1 MHDLASLDNRG
12 LPGCSIATVEFK
24 PGAIAQS
31 KALGFAPAIV
41 WVPHPIQNRTPDE
54 LIEVAGG
61 AMTGILSSIQPSAA

>member
-1 MHDLASLDNRG
+1 M
-12 LPGCSIATVEFK
+12 PGCSIATDEFK

-31 KALGFAPAIV
+31 KALGFKPAIV

-61 AMTGILSSIQPSAA
+61 AMTGILSSIQPNTA